1 MTTYRDRAHR
11 EPDIRLQL
19 PEFVLGRTRPGHVRP
34 LSAYRR
40 SAVFLDVLV
49 VVVATGLGYVKKFGV
64 PETVDTSLGSF
75 QFLAGGLVLVW
86 MLALFTRG
94 CYDTR
99 FLGVGTDEFK
109 RLMTATFL
117 VFGIVAGVSYLLKTE
132 VSRSFVFVS
141 LPVGLALLM
150 IDRWMLRRLLYRNR
164 AAGHASYLTVI
175 LGTPDRTAE
184 LAAVIDTDTY
194 AGYQVVGTMVP
205 PDETKETLDDWLRDV
220 GTLLIET
227 RADAVAITPSTFL
240 NSDVVRRIA
249 WQIEGL
255 NIDLLVAPALGD
267 VAGPRISMRPAAG
280 LPLIHLEEPGLSAA
294 QAAGKRILDVI
305 VSTIAIVLL
314 SPFLLTIALLIK
326 VTSPGPAMF
335 RQTRIG
341 KNGAPFTIYKF
352 RTMRPD
358 ADDHKAEL
366 RAELGDDGPMF
377 KDDHDP
383 RITGIGRF
391 LRRWSIDELP
401 QLFNVWLGDMS
412 LVGPRPHPI
421 DDVSRY
427 QMYEYRRL
435 LTKPGMTGLWQ
446 VEGRSTLQWRE
457 AVRLD
462 LYYVE
467 NWSVAGDLV
476 LLGRTVRAVVGGR
489 GAV

>member
-1 MTTYRDRAHR
+1 MTTYRDRAAR

-19 PEFVLGRTRPGHVRP
+19 PEFVLGRSRTDRVRP
-34 LSAYRR
+34 LSTYRR
-40 SAVFLDVLV
+40 TSVFFDLLA
-49 VVVATGLGYVKKFGV
+49 VVVAIAFGYLMKFGV
-64 PETVDTSLGSF
+64 PATVDTSLGSY
-75 QFLAGGLVLVW
+75 QLLAAGMVLVW
-86 MLALFTRG
+86 LFALFACG

-109 RLMTATFL
+109 RLITATFL
-117 VFGIVAGVSYLLKTE
+117 VFGIVAGVSYLMDSSI
-132 VSRSFVFVS
+132 SRSFIFVS
-141 LPVGLALLM
+141 LPVGLVLLM
-150 IDRWMLRRLLYRNR
+150 IDRWVLRRLLYRNR
-164 AAGHASYLTVI
+164 AAGHASYRTVI
-175 LGTPDRTAE
+175 LGTPDRTLE
-184 LAAVIDTDTY
+184 LASVISMDTY

-205 PDETKETLDDWLRDV
+205 PDETKGTLDEWLRDV
-220 GTLLIET
+220 GTLLNDT

-249 WQIEGL
+249 WQIEGYS
-255 NIDLLVAPALGD
+255 IDLLVAPALGD

-294 QAAGKRILDVI
+294 QAVGKRVLDLI
-305 VSTIAIVLL
+305 VSTIAIALL
-314 SPFLLTIALLIK
+314 SPVLLLITLLIR

-341 KNGAPFTIYKF
+341 KNGTPFTIYKF
-352 RTMRPD
+352 RTMRRD
-358 ADDHKAEL
+358 ADAHKAEL
-366 RAELGDDGPMF
+366 RAELGNDSPMF

-383 RITGIGRF
+383 RITGIGHF

-401 QLFNVWLGDMS
+401 QLFNVWLGQMS